1 MFVFQ
6 GQQNLLQPCYQMTE
20 DMEMVF
26 IFHPANEEKSSNF
39 TYASKD
45 FVWKYELQMKTDD
58 ENNEILVHG
67 YFKLHAGQKTHLDLR
82 TKYKKE
88 NMKWIRFVCFETCS
102 PQQRAWF
109 IPIKGLAFGKPRALM
124 RRFNPVSFPKILQKF
139 PIYS

>member
-1 MFVFQ
+1 MFQ
-6 GQQNLLQPCYQMTE
+6 GQEDTLVPCYQITE

-26 IFHPANEEKSSNF
+26 IFHPANEKESSNF

-67 YFKLHAGQKTHLDLR
+67 YFNLRAGQKTHLDLSA
-82 TKYKKE
+82 KYNKE
-88 NMKWIRFVCFETCS
+88 NMKWIRFICFETCS

-109 IPIKGLAFGKPRALM
+109 IPIKGLAFGEPRGLL
-124 RRFNPVSFPKILQKF
+124 RRDGPVSFFRIIVGMIHF
-139 PIYS
+139 

>member
-1 MFVFQ
+1 M
-6 GQQNLLQPCYQMTE
+6 
-20 DMEMVF
+20 DMVF
-26 IFHPANEEKSSNF
+26 IFHPANEDKSSNF

-45 FVWKYELQMKTDD
+45 FVWKYELQMKTND

-67 YFKLHAGQKTHLDLR
+67 YFKLHAGRKTHLDFR

-124 RRFNPVSFPKILQKF
+124 RRNNPVSFLKMILKSAN
-139 PIYS
+139 ITKMIA

>member
-1 MFVFQ
+1 
-6 GQQNLLQPCYQMTE
+6 MTT

-67 YFKLHAGQKTHLDLR
+67 YFKLRAGQKTHLDL
-82 TKYKKE
+82 TAKYKKE

-124 RRFNPVSFPKILQKF
+124 RRLDPVSNPQVM
-139 PIYS
+139 

>member
-1 MFVFQ
+1 
-6 GQQNLLQPCYQMTE
+6 MTT

-45 FVWKYELQMKTDD
+45 FVWKYELQMKSDD
-58 ENNEILVHG
+58 ENNEFLVHG
-67 YFKLHAGQKTHLDLR
+67 YFKLRAGQKTCLDLS

-102 PQQRAWF
+102 PQQRALF
-109 IPIKGLAFGKPRALM
+109 IPVKGLAFGKPRALM
-124 RRFNPVSFPKILQKF
+124 RRVDPVSFPGIMQKF
-139 PIYS
+139 ANIISKIS

>member
-1 MFVFQ
+1 MFQ
-6 GQQNLLQPCYQMTE
+6 GQQNLLQPCYQMTK
-20 DMEMVF
+20 DMDMVF
-26 IFHPANEEKSSNF
+26 IFHPANEDKSSNF

-45 FVWKYELQMKTDD
+45 FVWKYELQMKTYD

-67 YFKLHAGQKTHLDLR
+67 YFKLCAGRKTHLDFR
-82 TKYKKE
+82 SKYKKE

-124 RRFNPVSFPKILQKF
+124 RRNNPVSFLKMMLKNGVPQK
-139 PIYS
+139 